1 MTPQEMFNIVW
12 TGIHKQGGL
21 SYKNDGTC
29 LYLNPD
35 NARCCAAGLVF
46 REMGASDQRLL
57 SLQGPSGAA
66 IWQLGMSLPE
76 EALGFINKLQRI
88 HDDTVLGFRWNFDLL
103 KVFEAKMR
111 QLAAEQNLEIPC

>member
-35 NARCCAAGLVF
+35 NARYCAAGLVF

-66 IWQLGMSLPE
+66 LWELGMSLPE
-76 EALGFINKLQRI
+76 ETENFLQKLQII
-88 HDDTVLGFRWNFDLL
+88 HDVSVGRR
-103 KVFEAKMR
+103 KVNLNPLESFKTSMR